1 MNDSVLRKE
10 LREFFIELT
19 GVEPTAEEIDHA
31 VAGHYAQMAAL
42 EELKSRLPKDK
53 LEAALQAQI
62 TDLLKQL
69 GDNRSKPV

>member
-1 MNDSVLRKE
+1 MDDLLLRKE
-10 LREFFIELT
+10 LRQFFIKLT

-42 EELKSRLPKDK
+42 KQLKSRLPEDK
-53 LEAALQAQI
+53 LEAALQALT